1 MVVPASKGRR
11 AMIMAD
17 VPAKRKRALPP
28 PSTSQGDSAHF
39 CQAVVLN
46 EAWSRLLAWQDRE
59 ADDVS
64 KRSSSARLLC
74 KHALATNLLQTD
86 VRQRTECSLVAC
98 MHVLCCFMSMKF
110 SSLPSVQTAH
120 PYTSVKTN
128 LSSNVP
134 AIKISKRFLQR
145 VTSSAFYSTGTS
157 VDLELWSGGSMFG
170 SDEWQW
176 QR

>member
-1 MVVPASKGRR
+1 MVVPASKGQR

-59 ADDVS
+59 ANDVS
-64 KRSSSARLLC
+64 KRSSSARQLC
-74 KHALATNLLQTD
+74 KHALATDLLQTD
-86 VRQRTECSLVAC
+86 VRQQTECSLVAC
-98 MHVLCCFMSMKF
+98 MHVFCCFMSMKF

-134 AIKISKRFLQR
+134 VIKISKRFLQR
-145 VTSSAFYSTGTS
+145 VTLSHRHGTS
-157 VDLELWSGGSMFG
+157 TVNSLSFG
-170 SDEWQW
+170 TEVVTHVAGPPE
-176 QR
+176 

>member
-1 MVVPASKGRR
+1 MVVPTSKGQR

-59 ADDVS
+59 ANDVS
-64 KRSSSARLLC
+64 KRSSSARQLC
-74 KHALATNLLQTD
+74 KHALATDLLQTD
-86 VRQRTECSLVAC
+86 VRQQTECSLVAC
-98 MHVLCCFMSMKF
+98 MHVFCCFMSMKL
-110 SSLPSVQTAH
+110 SSLPLLHTAH
-120 PYTSVKTN
+120 PYTSVQTH

-134 AIKISKRFLQR
+134 PFPHPNDFCRELHR
-145 VTSSAFYSTGTS
+145 VLFT
-157 VDLELWSGGSMFG
+157 ELV
-170 SDEWQW
+170 
-176 QR
+176 RCTT